1 MSGDYIIK
9 LLSLKSV
16 AIGNK
21 KYTNFITKTA
31 VDADLDNF
39 VRREC
44 ITNHLPQDSDR
55 YHEKTKQKKMTK

>member
-1 MSGDYIIK
+1 MVMSGDYIIK

-39 VRREC
+39 VRREKDQFFGNNAN
-44 ITNHLPQDSDR
+44 I
-55 YHEKTKQKKMTK
+55 

>member
-1 MSGDYIIK
+1 MVMSGDYIIK

-16 AIGNK
+16 AIGNE

-44 ITNHLPQDSDR
+44 ITNHLP
-55 YHEKTKQKKMTK
+55 